1 METFAR
7 YGFNKS
13 HSAAYALVSYQTAYL
28 KTHYP
33 VEFMAALM
41 TSEMGDTDKVI
52 KNLAECRE
60 KGIEVLAP
68 DINES
73 RSDFTPVGDKIRF
86 GLAAVKNVGEKAVE
100 VILESR
106 DRRRPFRIVVRFLPA
121 GRYDGGEPAGDRE
134 PDQVRRLRFDP
145 SFAGAHV
152 RRAWT
157 TP

>member
-52 KNLAECRE
+52 KNLSECRE

-73 RSDFTPVGDKIRF
+73 LSDFTPVGDKIRF

-100 VILESR
+100 IIIKTRAEDGAFDSLF
-106 DRRRPFRIVVRFLPA
+106 DFCRRV
-121 GRYDGGEPAGDRE
+121 D
-134 PDQVRRLRFDP
+134 
-145 SFAGAHV
+145 
-152 RRAWT
+152 T
-157 TP
+157 T